1 MNIKLKEVNVMAEN
15 RGRPSEKP
23 AVALDNWIQETE
35 DQIWYF
41 DRNKSANGC
50 WKVENKYK
58 AGEKQAKP
66 KIDQRMYAK
75 GMPTVIVFKT
85 SNRSNAKTKMKV
97 WNNENVDYIITA
109 KKLPGVPN
117 TSIILE
123 LGVGKSFIKKWQ
135 LEYNL

>member
-41 DRNKSANGC
+41 DRSKSPYGC

-75 GMPTVIVFKT
+75 NIKEELKDVVEA
-85 SNRSNAKTKMKV
+85 AK
-97 WNNENVDYIITA
+97 
-109 KKLPGVPN
+109 
-117 TSIILE
+117 E
-123 LGVGKSFIKKWQ
+123 LGSQVGDVAQAAKGKKRQGRKSKK
-135 LEYNL
+135 